1 MKKILYIFLA
11 LLVMGCDSENAIN
24 CIQTTGKPVT
34 KEFEVPTFSKIF
46 AGSRVKLYLT
56 YGDTQKVVVKTGKNL
71 LNDVSVSVDNDELY
85 LKNKNA
91 CNLVRDYKE
100 TAIYVTSPNITVI
113 RNGSPYTIE
122 STNTLKYP
130 ELTLLSEDEENEDEF
145 HTDGDFKLDLESHS
159 LKIVSNKLS
168 NYYLSGT
175 VADFSIQFLS
185 GDGWIKAENLVAQHI
200 AVFHRGTSKIVV
212 NPKQSLTGKLVSTG
226 DLIAVNHP
234 PVLEVEELYTG
245 KLIFQ

>member
-1 MKKILYIFLA
+1 MKKILYIFLV
-11 LLVMGCDSENAIN
+11 LLLMGCDSENAIN
-24 CIQTTGKPVT
+24 CIQTTGKPIT
-34 KEFEVPTFSKIF
+34 KEFDVPAFSKIF

-56 YGDTQKVVVKTGKNL
+56 YGETQEVVVKTGKNL
-71 LNDVSVSVDNDELY
+71 LNDISVSVDNDELY

-100 TAIYVTSPNITVI
+100 TAVYVTSPNITSI

-145 HTDGDFKLDLESHS
+145 HTDGDFKLDLETEN
-159 LKIVSNKLS
+159 LEIINNKLS
-168 NYYLSGT
+168 NYYLTGS
-175 VADFSIQFLS
+175 VDDFSIQVLS
-185 GDGWIKAENLVAQHI
+185 GDGWIKAENLTAQHVT
-200 AVFHRGTSKIVV
+200 VFHRGTSKIVV
-212 NPKQSLTGKLVSTG
+212 NPRQSLTGKLVSTG

-234 PVLEVEELYTG
+234 PIVEVEELYKG